1 MSIKARTLQ
10 VISEHAGDTRV
21 DLIKDDWQLSAALGM
36 DPGDTAEAVMALEA
50 EFGIAITPTDFPH
63 SRATVGDLLAL
74 VERKTRQVKAGA

>member
-21 DLIKDDWQLSAALGM
+21 DFIKDDWQLSAALGM
-36 DPGDTAEAVMALEA
+36 GSGDVAEAVMALEA
-50 EFGIAITPTDFPH
+50 EFGIDITPTDFPH

-74 VERKTRQVKAGA
+74 VERKTRLIA